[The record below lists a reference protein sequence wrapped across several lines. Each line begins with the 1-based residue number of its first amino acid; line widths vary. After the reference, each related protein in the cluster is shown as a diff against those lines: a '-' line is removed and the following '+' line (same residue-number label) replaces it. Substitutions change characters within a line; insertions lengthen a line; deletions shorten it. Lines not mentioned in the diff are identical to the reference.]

1 MNRKYSQKMENK
13 YYNLRSR
20 KINLN
25 FNHQIKENMKDRK
38 IRLNVNSENNK
49 RYNLR
54 NRKVNVNNQE
64 KENKIILENEKGI
77 TKEEKEFKNN
87 TIDPNNFYI
96 EDVLGD
102 NACFYRCVS
111 NIIHYLNNINKNK
124 DTDFLGFDSEKQEK
138 MARKIQ
144 KLVAKWLYKNKDNIV
159 ENLGIS
165 VKEFVIH
172 THDLL
177 EDYDCDN
184 YKGTNLY
191 DDLMIEYLRRYS
203 KFAGDPHSTEY
214 DRWGGAAEQYAISE
228 IFKIPVYT
236 YVYKKYNKQNGKI
249 ENGRIRKNKP
259 EKGVRF
265 KLYQVFGIKYLDKKS
280 MHLLYKNTQRCDGH
294 YLCLYKKN

>member
-13 YYNLRSR
+13 FYNLRSR
-20 KINLN
+20 KVNLN
-25 FNHQIKENMKDRK
+25 FHHQVKD
-38 IRLNVNSENNK
+38 NVKSKKND

-54 NRKVNVNNQE
+54 NRKVKPNSQENEDKIVFENTDVFE
-64 KENKIILENEKGI
+64 KETELN
-77 TKEEKEFKNN
+77 KEEKEFKNN
-87 TIDPNNFYI
+87 TLDPDNFYI

-111 NIIHYLNNINKNK
+111 NIIYYLNRLDTNKEIE
-124 DTDFLGFDSEKQEK
+124 FLGFDSEKQES

-144 KLVAKWLYKNKDNIV
+144 KLVARWLYKNKDNIV
-159 ENLGIS
+159 DNLGIS

-184 YKGTNLY
+184 YQGTNLY
-191 DDLMIEYLRRYS
+191 DDLMKEYLKRYS

-228 IFKIPVYT
+228 IFKLPVYT
-236 YVYKKYNKQNGKI
+236 YVYKKYNKKNGKI

-265 KLYQVFGIKYLDKKS
+265 KLYQIFGEKYSDKKS
-280 MHLLYKNTQRCDGH
+280 MHLLYKNTKSCDGH